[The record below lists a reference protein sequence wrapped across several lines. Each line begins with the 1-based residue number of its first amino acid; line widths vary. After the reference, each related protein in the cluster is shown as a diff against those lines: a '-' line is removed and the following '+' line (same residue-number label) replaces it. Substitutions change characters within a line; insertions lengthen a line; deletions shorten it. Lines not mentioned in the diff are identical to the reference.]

1 MSWANRAIRKKPSL
15 LGSRTSRMMT
25 SGKTSQKETRKSD
38 AATKLR
44 LATIN
49 EVLVGLGVKW

>member
-1 MSWANRAIRKKPSL
+1 MSWENRATRKKPSL